1 MARKSNLLLYQCPN
15 DIALSL
21 EKGLKST
28 YKVFNKINKIDVA
41 KTKFGV
47 ILVSNNPQDL
57 ASIVRKNDLV
67 IYLSNDSVF
76 GMGGYFD
83 NTSLLNAETQLGKN
97 KIKEEEYVSS
107 KFKNYIIL
115 RHSEVLTK
123 EFLDSMFAKI
133 DSSINVNH
141 FTYPL
146 SEECFIDFIKIL
158 ISSRK
163 DLVNG
168 IVHLCSDKNYNDL
181 ELIKFLA
188 SSRGILNKTY
198 KTCKEECKSSKKLNG
213 VIVATDISKIIKE
226 WSKL

>member
-1 MARKSNLLLYQCPN
+1 MARKPNLLIYQCQN
-15 DIALSL
+15 LALSL
-21 EKGLKST
+21 EKSFKNK
-28 YKVFNKINKIDVA
+28 YKVLTINDKTKID
-41 KTKFGV
+41 KTRFSV
-47 ILVSNNPQDL
+47 ILVANNPQDL

-83 NTSLLNAETQLGKN
+83 NTSLTNAETQIGKT
-97 KIKEEEYVSS
+97 KIIEEDYVAK

-133 DSSINVNH
+133 DTSINVNH

-146 SEECFIDFIKIL
+146 SEECLKDFIEIL

-181 ELIKFLA
+181 DFIKLLA
-188 SSRGILNKTY
+188 ASRGILNRTY
-198 KTCKEECKSSKKLNG
+198 KTCKEECQSSKKLNG
-213 VIVATDISKIIKE
+213 VIVATDINKIIKE
-226 WSKL
+226 WASQ